1 MFEFL
6 KTKGF
11 HKLFS
16 FLIGVFIIIII
27 FRKMCKDKECI
38 DMVMADPNIIKTK
51 TYMIGNKC
59 YVFTPKVIK
68 ADKT

>member
-1 MFEFL
+1 MLEFL

-16 FLIGVFIIIII
+16 FLIGVFIVII
-27 FRKMCKDKECI
+27 FRRICKDKECI
-38 DMVMADPNIIKTK
+38 DITMADPNIIKTK

-59 YVFTPKVIK
+59 YIFTPKIIK

>member
-1 MFEFL
+1 MVEFI

-11 HKLFS
+11 HELFS
-16 FLIGVFIIIII
+16 FLIGLFIIII
-27 FRKMCKDKECI
+27 FRKICKDKECI
-38 DMVMADPNIIKTK
+38 DINMADPNIIKTK

-59 YVFTPKVIK
+59 YVFTPKVVK

>member
-1 MFEFL
+1 MLEFL

-16 FLIGVFIIIII
+16 FLIGVFVVII
-27 FRKMCKDKECI
+27 FRRICKDKECI
-38 DMVMADPNIIKTK
+38 DIIMADPNVIKTK

-59 YVFTPKVIK
+59 YVFTPKIIK

>member
-1 MFEFL
+1 MLEFL

-16 FLIGVFIIIII
+16 FLVGVFIVVI
-27 FRKMCKDKECI
+27 FRKICKDKECI
-38 DMVMADPNIIKTK
+38 DTIMVDPNTVKTK
-51 TYMIGNKC
+51 VYMIGNKC
-59 YVFTPKVIK
+59 YTFVPKITK

>member
-1 MFEFL
+1 MLDFL

-16 FLIGVFIIIII
+16 FLVGVFIVII
-27 FRKMCKDKECI
+27 FRRICKDKECI
-38 DMVMADPNIIKTK
+38 DIVMADPNIIKTK
-51 TYMIGNKC
+51 TYMIGDKC
-59 YVFTPKVIK
+59 YVFTPKIIK

>member
-6 KTKGF
+6 KTTGF

-16 FLIGVFIIIII
+16 FLLGVFIVII
-27 FRKMCKDKECI
+27 FRKICKDKECI
-38 DMVMADPNIIKTK
+38 DIVTADPNIIKTK
-51 TYMIGNKC
+51 TYMVGNKC
-59 YVFTPKVIK
+59 YIFTPKIVK

>member
-1 MFEFL
+1 MLDFL

-16 FLIGVFIIIII
+16 FLIGVFVVII
-27 FRKMCKDKECI
+27 FRRICKDKECI
-38 DMVMADPNIIKTK
+38 DIIMADPNVIKTK

-59 YVFTPKVIK
+59 YVFTPKIIK

>member
-1 MFEFL
+1 MLEFL

-16 FLIGVFIIIII
+16 FLVGVFIIVI
-27 FRKMCKDKECI
+27 FRRICKDKECI
-38 DMVMADPNIIKTK
+38 DVIMADPNTIKTK

-59 YVFTPKVIK
+59 YTFIPKITK

>member
-1 MFEFL
+1 MFDFL

-16 FLIGVFIIIII
+16 FLLGVFIIII
-27 FRKMCKDKECI
+27 FRKICKDKECI
-38 DMVMADPNIIKTK
+38 DIIMADPNLIKTK
-51 TYMIGNKC
+51 TYMVGNKC
-59 YVFTPKVIK
+59 YNFTPKIVK

>member
-1 MFEFL
+1 MLDFL

-16 FLIGVFIIIII
+16 FLIGVFDVII
-27 FRKMCKDKECI
+27 FRRICKDKECI
-38 DMVMADPNIIKTK
+38 DIIMADPNVIKTK

-59 YVFTPKVIK
+59 YVFTPKIIK

>member
-6 KTKGF
+6 KTKWF

-16 FLIGVFIIIII
+16 FLIGVFIIII
-27 FRKMCKDKECI
+27 FRKICKDKECLDI
-38 DMVMADPNIIKTK
+38 VMADPNMIKTK

-59 YVFTPKVIK
+59 YIFTPKITK